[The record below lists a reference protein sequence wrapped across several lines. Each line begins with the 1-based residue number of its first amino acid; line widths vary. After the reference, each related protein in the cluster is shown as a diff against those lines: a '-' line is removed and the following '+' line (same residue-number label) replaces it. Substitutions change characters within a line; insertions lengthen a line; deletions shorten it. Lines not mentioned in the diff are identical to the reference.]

1 MEIDLSLLHSK
12 TIKNLEIKDEYD
24 LPKEYYENYESLIS
38 IDKINIDGTI
48 QLTEDEKEY
57 FEALIT
63 GEMILEDSISLEPTK
78 YPFSIEYA
86 DLIEENCK
94 KSENT
99 LDIFQ
104 FLWENIVLEIPLNF
118 TQVTDLSK
126 YNGDGWKL
134 ISEDE
139 LKKETN
145 PFADLLEKFKE
156 E

>member
-12 TIKNLEIKDEYD
+12 SIKDLKIEEVYN
-24 LPKEYYENYESLIS
+24 LPKEYYENYEGVIS
-38 IDKINIDGTI
+38 IDEIKVNGVITI
-48 QLTEDEKEY
+48 TEDEKEY
-57 FEALIT
+57 FEVEVNANLI
-63 GEMILEDSISLEPTK
+63 IEDSISLEPVN
-78 YPFSIEYA
+78 YPIFIEYN

-94 KSENT
+94 KNQNT

-104 FLWENIVLEIPLNF
+104 FLWENILLEIPLNF
-118 TQVTDLSK
+118 TKVKDLSK

-145 PFADLLEKFKE
+145 PFADLLENFKE